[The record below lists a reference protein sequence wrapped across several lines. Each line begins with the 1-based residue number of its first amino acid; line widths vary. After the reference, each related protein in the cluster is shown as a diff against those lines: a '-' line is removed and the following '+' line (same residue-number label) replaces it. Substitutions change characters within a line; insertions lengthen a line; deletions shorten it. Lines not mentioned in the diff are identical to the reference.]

1 MPPKAPR
8 LTIEEDALPSQVLEI
23 IGGITLEALQSLED
37 PEERDVW
44 SMEEG
49 DDSVFYSD
57 EDRAHQEIKANTSCG
72 FGANNRKL
80 LVNSVAADED
90 DTGDECTMDNEIA
103 ELETEVTQVIL
114 SEQEENRQV
123 LQKAKAVPMDQSDA
137 SEPGAQSSLTAE
149 MSASACGESLTC
161 TITDMQMQHNIPA
174 EKGER
179 NLALMCGKTLFERKV
194 FVDKT
199 DSPFLFFFSVNLPV
213 EKIEVTQSIEPL
225 YQANEEHCARPSRKA
240 DVPEQSYSAELQM
253 SGGRLLQLELEEDQS
268 SHVPVGFHHN
278 SSSGYSTLPQPK
290 TSYNHLS
297 SSKYDTMSY
306 RKIRRGNTR
315 QKIEDFE
322 YMIMHL

>member
-174 EKGER
+174 EK
-179 NLALMCGKTLFERKV
+179 
-194 FVDKT
+194 
-199 DSPFLFFFSVNLPV
+199 VNLPV